1 MTAKLAVTG
10 AAGRM
15 GRRITALAVDSGR
28 FEITAAV
35 DRTGHPDTG
44 SDVGILAGIGPI
56 GVKLTDNYSGQAD
69 VVIDFSQPEA
79 TAATVDYCLSNSAAL
94 VVGTTGLGSQQMEKI
109 GAASEKIAVLVA
121 SNMSVGM
128 NVLFS
133 VIGKVAAM
141 LGENYDIEIIE
152 QHHRF
157 KKDAPS
163 GTALSLAENICK
175 SMGRD
180 FPGCIDYG
188 RSGKD
193 CKRQKGRIGMHAVRA
208 GGIVGIHEVIFG
220 SSNETVTVSHSAGSR
235 DNFAA
240 GALRAAEWLIGKK
253 AGMYSMA
260 DCLGIS

>member
-15 GRRITALAVDSGR
+15 GRRIIALAVDSGR

-35 DRTGHPDTG
+35 DRMGHPDTG
-44 SDVGILAGIGPI
+44 SDIGILAGIGQI
-56 GVKLTDNYSGQAD
+56 DVKLTDKYSGQAD

-79 TAATVDYCLSNSAAL
+79 VGAAVDYCISNSAAL
-94 VVGTTGLGSQQMEKI
+94 VVGTTGLSREQSEKLRV
-109 GAASEKIAVLVA
+109 ASEKIAVVYA

-133 VIGKVAAM
+133 VIGRVAAM
-141 LGENYDIEIIE
+141 LGEDYDIEIIE

-175 SMGRD
+175 STGRD
-180 FPGCIDYG
+180 FPGCIDHG

-208 GGIVGIHEVIFG
+208 GSIAGIHEVIFG
-220 SSNETVTVSHSAGSR
+220 SSSETVTVSHTAGSR
-235 DNFAA
+235 DTFAS
-240 GALRAAEWLIGKK
+240 GALRAAEWLIGKE